1 MKKNTSLYLAVGL
14 IVLLAIII
22 LIFGLF
28 FLNDKDPR
36 ETFNTFYLR
45 FNQVSTLTLDDPVKV
60 NGVKLGKVEDIYLSG
75 HRVLVRIRLR
85 TDVQIP
91 KNSEVRVQNIGIMG
105 ERQIGMILGDTLVY
119 FAPNDTIEG
128 LFDAGIA
135 EALGLAGELFDSTKV
150 LIQTVKMIMDST
162 VAAPEFQVQFK
173 GLVKNAERL
182 EDRLLVM
189 VNETD
194 PQLKR
199 SLRSLNDA
207 TTKVNNLLDS
217 AQAPIQGLLTESQ
230 GLMKNADGVIGE
242 LDTVTKRLLVLT
254 EKLQSK
260 DNTVGIL
267 LNDHELHDEL
277 VRTVESADSL
287 FRIILQDGLDINVDF
302 FWGPM
307 IIKSIPVT
315 NKLGVH
321 ARPAGMIVNVTG
333 RAKSDVTIVYDGTRA
348 NAKSILNVMMLA
360 ITPGSNVQFEVSGED
375 EQDIM
380 VQLEQLFHD
389 NFNEEAN

>member
-36 ETFNTFYLR
+36 ETFNSFYLR

-85 TDVQIP
+85 TDVKIP
-91 KNSEVRVQNIGIMG
+91 KNSEIRVQNIGIMG
-105 ERQIGMILGDTLVY
+105 ERQIGMVLGDTLSCY
-119 FAPNDTIEG
+119 APGDTIDG
-128 LFDAGIA
+128 RFDAGIA

-150 LIQTVKMIMDST
+150 LIQTVKLVMDST
-162 VAAPEFQVQFK
+162 VAAPEFQNQFK
-173 GLVKNAERL
+173 SLVHKAEGL

-199 SLRSLNDA
+199 SLRSLNEA
-207 TTKVNNLLDS
+207 TTKVNSLLDS
-217 AQAPIQGLLTESQ
+217 SSLPIQNLMTESK
-230 GLMKNADGVIGE
+230 GLIKNADNVVGQ

-254 EKLQSK
+254 EKLQSR
-260 DNTVGIL
+260 DNTAGIL
-267 LNDHELHDEL
+267 LNDRKLHDEL
-277 VRTVESADSL
+277 VRTVGSADSL

-302 FWGPM
+302 F
-307 IIKSIPVT
+307 
-315 NKLGVH
+315 
-321 ARPAGMIVNVTG
+321 
-333 RAKSDVTIVYDGTRA
+333 
-348 NAKSILNVMMLA
+348 
-360 ITPGSNVQFEVSGED
+360 
-375 EQDIM
+375 
-380 VQLEQLFHD
+380 
-389 NFNEEAN
+389 